1 MIRMRFLFL
10 IFIFYGA
17 FSVWAQVHTFLNVQ
31 VENDFINWWGKG
43 SDRYYTGG
51 NFISV
56 QRIWQNKAVCLIG
69 TELVQKAYTPSN
81 LQAIKV
87 EEMDF
92 PYAGLLFMRNFILI
106 SPAQKKW
113 TLLLRISSGTSGPRS
128 GVALFQKRIH
138 QWIGDEAPQ
147 GWTTMQSSYP
157 YRQIDINFCHPLQLS
172 SRVTMGIAHQWEG
185 GTFYNRWVG
194 QTWLFIGSSPV
205 IYFVGTDS
213 MIPVQWPHLSNNKK
227 ITGGLLI
234 AAGIQYVV
242 RDRIIEESVYSKT
255 VFTPPI
261 FSDVFLDRSIP
272 QISGSF
278 FFHRQNIAFRFSQ
291 HWRAASLDL
300 LPSHFYG
307 AIGFSFHL

>member
-1 MIRMRFLFL
+1 MRFLFL

-69 TELVQKAYTPSN
+69 TELVQKAFTPSN

-113 TLLLRISSGTSGPRS
+113 TLNLRNSRGTSGPRW
-128 GVALFQKRIH
+128 GGARFQK
-138 QWIGDEAPQ
+138 P
-147 GWTTMQSSYP
+147 
-157 YRQIDINFCHPLQLS
+157 N
-172 SRVTMGIAHQWEG
+172 
-185 GTFYNRWVG
+185 
-194 QTWLFIGSSPV
+194 
-205 IYFVGTDS
+205 
-213 MIPVQWPHLSNNKK
+213 
-227 ITGGLLI
+227 
-234 AAGIQYVV
+234 
-242 RDRIIEESVYSKT
+242 
-255 VFTPPI
+255 PP
-261 FSDVFLDRSIP
+261 
-272 QISGSF
+272 
-278 FFHRQNIAFRFSQ
+278 
-291 HWRAASLDL
+291 
-300 LPSHFYG
+300 
-307 AIGFSFHL
+307 

>member
-1 MIRMRFLFL
+1 MRFLFL

-157 YRQIDINFCHPLQLS
+157 YNQIDINFFHPLQLS
-172 SRVTMGIAHQWEG
+172 SRVSMGLAHQWEG

-205 IYFVGTDS
+205 IYF
-213 MIPVQWPHLSNNKK
+213 
-227 ITGGLLI
+227 
-234 AAGIQYVV
+234 
-242 RDRIIEESVYSKT
+242 
-255 VFTPPI
+255 
-261 FSDVFLDRSIP
+261 
-272 QISGSF
+272 SGSF
-278 FFHRQNIAFRFSQ
+278 FFHRQNIAFRLSQ

>member
-1 MIRMRFLFL
+1 MRFLFL

-128 GVALFQKRIH
+128 GVALFQKRIVGVSFFTDKILH
-138 QWIGDEAPQ
+138 SG
-147 GWTTMQSSYP
+147 
-157 YRQIDINFCHPLQLS
+157 FLS
-172 SRVTMGIAHQWEG
+172 I
-185 GTFYNRWVG
+185 
-194 QTWLFIGSSPV
+194 
-205 IYFVGTDS
+205 
-213 MIPVQWPHLSNNKK
+213 
-227 ITGGLLI
+227 GGLHRWI
-234 AAGIQYVV
+234 C
-242 RDRIIEESVYSKT
+242 
-255 VFTPPI
+255 
-261 FSDVFLDRSIP
+261 FLH
-272 QISGSF
+272 ISMA
-278 FFHRQNIAFRFSQ
+278 Q
-291 HWRAASLDL
+291 
-300 LPSHFYG
+300 
-307 AIGFSFHL
+307 